1 MRRFIVICLI
11 LLLPLQVFADV
22 AEEYPPAY
30 AVASETQGLDIS
42 CPFSSTLAFSSC
54 QADSGKMLPGHLD
67 FADILIP
74 APALAMTRHHDRT
87 RSCLFASFIDSNTA
101 PPTRPPP
108 FGVARTSTASRLA
121 HAMRA

>member
-30 AVASETQGLDIS
+30 ALASETQGLDIS
-42 CPFSSTLAFSSC
+42 CRFSPTLAFSSC
-54 QADSGKMLPGHLD
+54 LTSSTKMLPGHLD

-74 APALAMTRHHDRT
+74 APTLGIASHQDRT
-87 RSCLFASFIDSNTA
+87 RAFFFASIIDVGMA

-108 FGVARTSTASRLA
+108 PAFSRTSAPMTLA